1 MLQRFRTQKTGS
13 RPEAIAFVVNRLYQ
27 EFLMNRTFSLIA
39 LQSAVAAAILAAAP
53 LVSADPVQDP
63 LVPAPTTSVLSRAE
77 VRQAAIEARDARLR
91 SPLSHEEQL
100 DPTSAP
106 FVSTS
111 SRAQIHAE
119 AVEATRLGLT
129 SSYDGKNNVS
139 AEQLAQIR
147 NAGLRA
153 TQTQDVM
160 AAVKK

>member
-1 MLQRFRTQKTGS
+1 MLQRFKTQKTGS
-13 RPEAIAFVVNRLYQ
+13 RPGAIAFVVNRLYQ

-39 LQSAVAAAILAAAP
+39 LQSAVAAAILAIAP
-53 LVSADPVQDP
+53 LASADPVQDP

-106 FVSTS
+106 FASTLT
-111 SRAQIHAE
+111 RAQVHAE
-119 AVEATRLGLT
+119 AVEATRLGVT
-129 SSYDGKNNVS
+129 SSYDGKSRPS

-153 TQTQDVM
+153 AQTQDVM
-160 AAVKK
+160 AAVKN

>member
-53 LVSADPVQDP
+53 LVSAESWTEPQA
-63 LVPAPTTSVLSRAE
+63 PAPTGSTLSRAE
-77 VRQAAIEARDARLR
+77 VRQGAIEARDARQR
-91 SPLSHEEQL
+91 VAYSGETAT

-106 FVSTS
+106 FVSTV
-111 SRAQIHAE
+111 SRAQVHAE
-119 AVEATRLGLT
+119 AVEATRLGVT
-129 SSYDGKNNVS
+129 SSYDGKRNIT

-147 NAGLRA
+147 NAGPRA
-153 TQTQDVM
+153 AQARDVM
-160 AAVKK
+160 ATAKQ